1 MQLLCILAVIR
12 IAHVYIAFITYK
24 LTHSLCY
31 LKSFLCVTYSRII
44 SQLMSRLSKV
54 DPSCRASSLLVG
66 YVWLFFVCLVVV
78 FVCVFWGFLVGVFY
92 LNANILDTKI
102 TIIIN
107 VLVISIKKTL
117 VALFFYILCLMELRV
132 HIHL

>member
-1 MQLLCILAVIR
+1 M
-12 IAHVYIAFITYK
+12 
-24 LTHSLCY
+24 
-31 LKSFLCVTYSRII
+31 FL
-44 SQLMSRLSKV
+44 
-54 DPSCRASSLLVG
+54 G
-66 YVWLFFVCLVVV
+66 G
-78 FVCVFWGFLVGVFY
+78 FWCFFY